1 MCMYAYMYVLY
12 VHMIII
18 DKYMHNCVYIYLF
31 IYLSNLLWISTSQSW
46 DRVAAPPSSSTTI
59 CKVGGAAT

>member
-18 DKYMHNCVYIYLF
+18 DKYMHNCVYIYIF
-31 IYLSNLLWISTSQSW
+31 IYQTYFGSPPVSPGIGWLLHLHP
-46 DRVAAPPSSSTTI
+46 APPSA
-59 CKVGGAAT
+59 K